1 MTLRAQPGVTAA
13 LLGAALGAWI
23 VAMQQMRA
31 MDAGPGTDLGA
42 FGWFIGTWVTMMAAM
57 MLQSTAPVVALVSRL
72 RGGAHTSL
80 FVLGYLL
87 AWTLYG
93 AAAYASCWR
102 SSRSA

>member
-1 MTLRAQPGVTAA
+1 
-13 LLGAALGAWI
+13 
-23 VAMQQMRA
+23 MQQMRA

-57 MLQSTAPVVALVSRL
+57 MLPSTAPVVALVSRL

-87 AWTLYG
+87 AWALYG
-93 AAAYASCWR
+93 AAAYAVFR
-102 SSRSA
+102 VLRGSAPSFVSWNERGP